1 MLRETEISRALEVAE
16 RIGQSVEERE
26 FTSNKIKLTLS
37 IGVAQLI
44 DEDVSGLIKRADKML
59 YRSKENG
66 RNKTSF

>member
-59 YRSKENG
+59 CLSKENG